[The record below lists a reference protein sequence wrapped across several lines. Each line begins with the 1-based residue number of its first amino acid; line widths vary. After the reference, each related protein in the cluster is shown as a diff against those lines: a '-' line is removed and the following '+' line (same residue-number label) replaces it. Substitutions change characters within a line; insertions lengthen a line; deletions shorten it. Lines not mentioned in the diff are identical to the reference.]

1 MKHGSI
7 PEIWPSKCL
16 NESLVKNPN
25 MPGCICQ
32 PPRRRADRR
41 FRHSRLFRRGPGWLL
56 SNLTGVES
64 FFAGMAQAQPAGGRD
79 EEQARFDEEFAAIE
93 PVYGGIFQGG
103 VGEKGWPGHVGGRE

>member
-7 PEIWPSKCL
+7 PEIRPSKYL
-16 NESLVKNPN
+16 NEALVKNPN

-41 FRHSRLFRRGPGWLL
+41 FSHSWLFRRGSGCLL

-64 FFAGMAQAQPAGGRD
+64 FFAGMAQAQPANGGD
-79 EEQARFDEEFAAIE
+79 EEQARFDEEVGAIE
-93 PVYGGIFQGG
+93 PIYGGIFQGG
-103 VGEKGWPGHVGGRE
+103 GGGE